1 MTDEDL
7 HEELLDNYIYQ
18 KVKLLED
25 AGMQGAINT
34 NRMRELVRPRIDK
47 MLPVVKDWRLR
58 PDVVMDAV
66 FAWAKYNRH
75 PDGPMPNML
84 YSQNY
89 IAKALSNYLQVPY
102 AVVMEKRSMALF
114 FERMDFEFDR
124 FRKELERAGVTDL
137 SSATSYPL
145 ETRYLMAVSKLD
157 WDDAFYMAQE
167 LLELMRKDPKVNL
180 WLRHR
185 GVTYEVVAKL
195 FNKRKKQIK

>member
-7 HEELLDNYIYQ
+7 HEELLTNYVYQ

-25 AGMQGAINT
+25 AGMQGGINT
-34 NRMRELVRPRIDK
+34 DRMRELVRPRIDK
-47 MLPVVKDWRLR
+47 MLQVVKDWNLR

-84 YSQNY
+84 YSQTY

-102 AVVMEKRSMALF
+102 AVVMEKRSMKLF

-145 ETRYLMAVSKLD
+145 ETRYLMAVGKLD

-167 LLELMRKDPKVNL
+167 LLELMRKDPKVDL

-185 GVTYEVVAKL
+185 GVTYEAVAKL
-195 FNKRKKQIK
+195 FNKRKKQLK